1 MVEVSRRTIL
11 TGLALQ
17 GLSAVVSRGRAERIV
32 SESAAPPSSAPA
44 PAEQAALNDSL
55 LSYFSESIPK
65 LLRPEQGVLRYPS
78 ISPSLPGKQYSTQL
92 WDWDTYWTALGLFS
106 LVGITQDR
114 ALHGNIG
121 IHAQGSLLNF
131 LDHQAEDGRI
141 PILIDVNDPDPL
153 GCLKKQ
159 TPQIH
164 NQAKPVMGQLALLI
178 SDEIG
183 DASWLGNHFDG
194 LLKFHES
201 WAAGNQSAMGLL
213 VWGDDVAIGNDNDP
227 TTFGRPFFSSAN
239 LLLNCLYYQDLK
251 AASELAQRLKRPNDA
266 ASLSAR
272 AKQQGSL
279 IEQYCWDPRDH
290 FYYTADVQCV
300 DRRAELIPN
309 VARGMAMSWK
319 ALPLRIQV
327 FTGFLPLWCGLPT
340 HERAAE
346 LVETHY
352 NADQKFRADWGV
364 RSLAQNESMY
374 SLDFSSNP
382 SNWLGPIWII
392 VNYLVWK
399 GLKNYGFVRE
409 ANELAHKTHEMLV
422 NDLRTSGS
430 LNEYYHPDSG
440 KPLSHKGF
448 LDWNLLVVEMMRQN
462 D

>member
-1 MVEVSRRTIL
+1 MIPP
-11 TGLALQ
+11 
-17 GLSAVVSRGRAERIV
+17 LS
-32 SESAAPPSSAPA
+32 
-44 PAEQAALNDSL
+44 
-55 LSYFSESIPK
+55 
-65 LLRPEQGVLRYPS
+65 
-78 ISPSLPGKQYSTQL
+78 
-92 WDWDTYWTALGLFS
+92 
-106 LVGITQDR
+106 VGH
-114 ALHGNIG
+114 L
-121 IHAQGSLLNF
+121 
-131 LDHQAEDGRI
+131 
-141 PILIDVNDPDPL
+141 
-153 GCLKKQ
+153 
-159 TPQIH
+159 
-164 NQAKPVMGQLALLI
+164 
-178 SDEIG
+178 
-183 DASWLGNHFDG
+183 
-194 LLKFHES
+194 
-201 WAAGNQSAMGLL
+201 
-213 VWGDDVAIGNDNDP
+213 
-227 TTFGRPFFSSAN
+227 FSSAN

-327 FTGFLPLWCGLPT
+327 FTGLLPLWCGLPT

-399 GLKNYGFVRE
+399 GLKSSGFVRE
-409 ANELAHKTHEMLV
+409 ANELAHTTHEMLV

>member
-1 MVEVSRRTIL
+1 MVQLSRRTIL

-17 GLSAVVSRGRAERIV
+17 GLSVVVPASPAEGTV
-32 SESAAPPSSAPA
+32 SETVPPSSPALTPLELAAP
-44 PAEQAALNDSL
+44 NDSL
-55 LSYFSESIPK
+55 LSYFSESAPK
-65 LLRPEQGVLRYPS
+65 LLRPAQGVLRYPS

-106 LVGITQDR
+106 LVRMTNDKD
-114 ALHGNIG
+114 LHGNIVA
-121 IHAQGSLLNF
+121 HAQGSLLNF

-153 GCLKKQ
+153 GCLNKQ

-164 NQAKPVMGQLALLI
+164 NQAKPVMGQLALLV
-178 SDEIG
+178 SDETG
-183 DASWLGNHFDG
+183 DTSWLANHFDG

-201 WAAGNQSAMGLL
+201 WVAGNQSATGLL

-251 AASELAQRLKRPNDA
+251 AASELALRLKRPNDA

-272 AKQQGSL
+272 AKRQGSL
-279 IEQYCWDPRDH
+279 IQRYCWDSRDH

-300 DRRAELIPN
+300 DRRAELIPE

-327 FTGFLPLWCGLPT
+327 FTGFLPLWCGLST
-340 HERAAE
+340 RDHASE

-352 NADQKFRADWGV
+352 KADQKFRANWGV

-382 SNWLGPIWII
+382 SNWLGPIWIV
-392 VNYLVWK
+392 VNYFVWK
-399 GLKNYGFVRE
+399 GLRNYGFVQE
-409 ANELAHKTHEMLV
+409 AQELAHKTQEMLV
-422 NDLRTSGS
+422 NDLRTNGS

-448 LDWNLLVVEMMRQN
+448 LDWNLLVVEMFRQT